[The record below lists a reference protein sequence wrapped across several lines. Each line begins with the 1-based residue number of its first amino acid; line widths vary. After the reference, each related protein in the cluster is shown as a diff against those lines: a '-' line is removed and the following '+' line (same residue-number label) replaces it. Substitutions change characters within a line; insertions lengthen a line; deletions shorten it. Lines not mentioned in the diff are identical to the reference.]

1 MSGVHLSAKSLPG
14 AMDNIKVP
22 DGPGDG
28 VKWMLVSTWTLVSCH
43 VLCQDSTYQSNLFL
57 KSWRTLM
64 FLLELEMVSNKW
76 EYFYKSFMI
85 HSQVP
90 FQDST
95 YPSSL
100 RGQWDSWTMSRI
112 CISSKTLPGV
122 LEDINVSDWPGAG
135 VKWTG
140 VSIWTFCES
149 FIKSIAKNH
158 VHALHNLQVSSWS
171 LGLH

>member
-1 MSGVHLSAKSLPG
+1 
-14 AMDNIKVP
+14 MDNIKVP

-28 VKWMLVSTWTLVSCH
+28 VKWMLVSTWTLVKVSCH

-76 EYFYKSFMI
+76 EYFYESFMI

-95 YPSSL
+95 YPSIL
-100 RGQWDSWTMSRI
+100 GGQWDSWTMSRI
-112 CISSKTLPGV
+112 CMSSKSLPGV
-122 LEDINVSDWPGAG
+122 LEDINVSDWPGVG

-140 VSIWTFCES
+140 VSIWTFYKS
-149 FIKSIAKNH
+149 FKKIYTQEPYQDYTYPPSYFLEI
-158 VHALHNLQVSSWS
+158 
-171 LGLH
+171 